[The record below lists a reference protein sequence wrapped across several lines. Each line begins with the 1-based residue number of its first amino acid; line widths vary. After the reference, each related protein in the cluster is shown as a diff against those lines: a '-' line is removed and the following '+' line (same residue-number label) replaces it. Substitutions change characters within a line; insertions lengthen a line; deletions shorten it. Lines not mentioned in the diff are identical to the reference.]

1 MMKFQQIQQQFMAH
15 IQNPEQQPGLAQI
28 EVRRLA
34 IYRNLFFNNVL
45 SFVSSAYPVLCSLY
59 TEDVWRKI
67 VRQFFA
73 NYSCSSP
80 YFLHVSE
87 HFLQFLQQ
95 QYQRTESD
103 PIFMLELAHY
113 EWTELYLSTKCQQ
126 KKAENLTAEQ
136 VLASPLQLSELSL
149 LVSYPF
155 PVHLISKQQQP
166 LAATENQFYLL
177 YRDNNDEVKFVL
189 INQLTALLLQ
199 LIQQNSGATADKLL
213 LELTERV
220 PQISPQQLEQ
230 GAVKILQQF
239 AAKGVIQAFQMD

>member
-28 EVRRLA
+28 EDRRLA
-34 IYRNLFFNNVL
+34 IYRDLFFNNVL

-59 TEDVWRKI
+59 TADAWRKI

-80 YFLHVSE
+80 YFLHISE
-87 HFLQFLQQ
+87 HFLQFIQQ
-95 QYQRTESD
+95 QYQCSDCD

-113 EWTELYLSTKCQQ
+113 EWSELYLSTKCQLNQ
-126 KKAENLTAEQ
+126 VEYLTEEQ
-136 VLASPLQLSELSL
+136 VIDTPLQLSELSL
-149 LVSYPF
+149 LLSYPY

-166 LAATENQFYLL
+166 TTASDNLFYLL
-177 YRDNNDEVKFVL
+177 YRDNNDEVKFIL

-199 LIQQNSGATADKLL
+199 KIQQNAGIKADSLL
-213 LELTERV
+213 LQLTEQL
-220 PQISPQQLEQ
+220 PQINSQQLKQ
-230 GAVKILQQF
+230 GAIAILQQF